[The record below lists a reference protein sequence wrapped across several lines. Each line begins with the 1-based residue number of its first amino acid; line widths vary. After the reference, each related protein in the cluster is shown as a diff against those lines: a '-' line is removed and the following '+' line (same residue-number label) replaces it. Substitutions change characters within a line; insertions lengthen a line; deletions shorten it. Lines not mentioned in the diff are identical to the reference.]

1 MASTRGAGHGRVEAR
16 TLATS
21 TWLNEYRADWPGL
34 SQVFRL
40 TRERTAR
47 GVTTVEVAYG
57 LTSLARSE
65 ATAED
70 LLDFTRAHWGIESG
84 LHYVRDVT
92 FGEDKCRVRRGQSAR
107 VLASLRNAAIHLLR
121 RENDTSLAATTRRLA
136 AFPHQA
142 VAMITTPASISA

>member
-1 MASTRGAGHGRVEAR
+1 M
-16 TLATS
+16 
-21 TWLNEYRADWPGL
+21 
-34 SQVFRL
+34 FRL

-47 GVTTVEVAYG
+47 GVTTVEVVYG
-57 LTSLARSE
+57 LTSLTRAE

-92 FGEDKCRVRRGQSAR
+92 LGEDRCRVRRGQSAR
-107 VLASLRNAAIHLLR
+107 VLASLRNVAIHLLR
-121 RENDTSLAATTRRLA
+121 REDDSSLAATTRRLA

>member
-1 MASTRGAGHGRVEAR
+1 M
-16 TLATS
+16 
-21 TWLNEYRADWPGL
+21 
-34 SQVFRL
+34 FRL

-57 LTSLARSE
+57 LTSLTRTE

-92 FGEDKCRVRRGQSAR
+92 LGEDKCRVRRGQSAR

-121 RENDTSLAATTRRLA
+121 GEDDPSLAATTRRLA

-142 VAMITTPASISA
+142 VAMIATPAPISA

>member
-1 MASTRGAGHGRVEAR
+1 M
-16 TLATS
+16 
-21 TWLNEYRADWPGL
+21 
-34 SQVFRL
+34 FRL

-47 GVTTVEVAYG
+47 GVTTTEVVYG
-57 LTSLARSE
+57 LSSLTRSE

-92 FGEDKCRVRRGQSAR
+92 LGEDKCRVRRGQSPR

-121 RENDTSLAATTRRLA
+121 REDDSSLAATTRRPA
-136 AFPHQA
+136 AFPHQTA
-142 VAMITTPASISA
+142 AMIAAPAAISA

>member
-1 MASTRGAGHGRVEAR
+1 M
-16 TLATS
+16 
-21 TWLNEYRADWPGL
+21 
-34 SQVFRL
+34 FRL

-92 FGEDKCRVRRGQSAR
+92 FGEDECRVRRGQSAR

-121 RENDTSLAATTRRLA
+121 REDDASLAATTRRLA

-142 VAMITTPASISA
+142 VAMITTPAPISA